1 MIGSADNIIIWLTQ
15 QPDDKIFEIR
25 EHRKK
30 RSLNA
35 NSYAWVLCGAIA
47 NVLGSTKEEVY
58 KKVIRDV
65 GEFEVVPIR
74 RDAVEK
80 FIKIWRSKGLGWLCD
95 AKPSK
100 LEGFVNVT
108 VYYGSSVYDTQQ
120 MSRLINSLVEEAKVL
135 GIVTLDELK
144 IKELID
150 RYDKGEIE

>member
-1 MIGSADNIIIWLTQ
+1 MIGSPDNIIVWLTQ
-15 QPDDKIFEIR
+15 QPDDKVFEVK
-25 EHRKK
+25 EYRKK

-35 NSYAWVLCGAIA
+35 NSYAWGLCSSIA
-47 NVLGSTKEEVY
+47 NILGSTKEEVY
-58 KKVIRDV
+58 KKVIREV
-65 GEFEVVPIR
+65 GEFEVIPIR
-74 RDAVEK
+74 KDAVEK

>member
-1 MIGSADNIIIWLTQ
+1 MIGSPDNIIVWLTQ
-15 QPDDKIFEIR
+15 QPDDKVFEIK
-25 EHRKK
+25 EYRKK

-58 KKVIRDV
+58 KKVIREV

-100 LEGFVNVT
+100 LKGFVNVT

>member
-1 MIGSADNIIIWLTQ
+1 MIGSPDNIIIWLTQ
-15 QPDDKIFEIR
+15 QPDDKVYEIK
-25 EHRKK
+25 EYRKK

-47 NVLGSTKEEVY
+47 NVIGGTKEEVY
-58 KKVIRDV
+58 KKVIREV

-74 RDAVEK
+74 KDAVEK

-135 GIVTLDELK
+135 GIMTLDEIK
-144 IKELID
+144 IKELLD
-150 RYDKGEIE
+150 KYDKGEVE

>member
-15 QPDDKIFEIR
+15 QPDDKIFEIK

>member
-1 MIGSADNIIIWLTQ
+1 MIGSADNIIVWLTQ
-15 QPDDKIFEIR
+15 QPDDKIFEIK

>member
-1 MIGSADNIIIWLTQ
+1 MIGSADNIIVWLTK
-15 QPDDKIFEIR
+15 QPDEKVFEIK
-25 EHRKK
+25 EYRKK

-47 NVLGSTKEEVY
+47 NILGSTKEEVY
-58 KKVIRDV
+58 KKVIREV
-65 GEFEVVPIR
+65 GEFEVIPIR
-74 RDAVEK
+74 KDAVEK

-100 LEGFVNVT
+100 LDGYVNVT

-120 MSRLINSLVEEAKVL
+120 MSRLINSLVEEAKIL

>member
-1 MIGSADNIIIWLTQ
+1 MIGSPDNIIVWLTQ
-15 QPDDKIFEIR
+15 QPDDKVFEVK
-25 EHRKK
+25 EYRKK

-35 NSYAWVLCGAIA
+35 NSYAWVLCSSIA
-47 NVLGSTKEEVY
+47 NILGSTKEEVY
-58 KKVIRDV
+58 KKVIREV
-65 GEFEVVPIR
+65 GEFEVIPIR
-74 RDAVEK
+74 KDAVEK

-100 LEGFVNVT
+100 LDGYVNVT

-120 MSRLINSLVEEAKVL
+120 MSRLINSLVDEAKVL

>member
-1 MIGSADNIIIWLTQ
+1 MIGSADNIIVWLTQ
-15 QPDDKIFEIR
+15 QPDDKIFEIK

-58 KKVIRDV
+58 KKVIREV

-120 MSRLINSLVEEAKVL
+120 MSRLINSLVEEARVL

>member
-1 MIGSADNIIIWLTQ
+1 MIGSPDNIIVWLTQ
-15 QPDDKIFEIR
+15 QPDDKVFEIK
-25 EHRKK
+25 EYRKK

-58 KKVIRDV
+58 KKVIREV

-120 MSRLINSLVEEAKVL
+120 MSRLINSLVEEAKIL

-144 IKELID
+144 IKELLE
-150 RYDKGEIE
+150 RYDKGEVE

>member
-1 MIGSADNIIIWLTQ
+1 MIGSADNIIIWLAQ
-15 QPDDKIFEIR
+15 QPDDKVFEIK
-25 EHRKK
+25 EHKKK

-47 NVLGSTKEEVY
+47 NILGSTKEEVY
-58 KKVIRDV
+58 KKVIREV

-100 LEGFVNVT
+100 LEGYVNVT
-108 VYYGSSVYDTQQ
+108 VYYGSSVYDTKQ
-120 MSRLINSLVEEAKVL
+120 MSRLINSLVEEAKIL
-135 GIVTLDELK
+135 GIVTLDEIK